1 MIKFKKIRDTITKFL
16 KRKGTE
22 TITTNMIR
30 EFQSDSSILSLNKS
44 AILNVASQRHLE
56 RINCIVSK
64 NFLIRFF

>member
-1 MIKFKKIRDTITKFL
+1 MTKFL

-44 AILNVASQRHLE
+44 AILDVASQRHLE

-64 NFLIRFF
+64 IF